1 MTQAR
6 LLTYDEYLQ
15 LPYDGRRTE
24 FIDGEVIELTPPR
37 GRHTDITRFLDR
49 KLEQYFEDN
58 ELPLVSRVYAAQ
70 VRIPQVGKRDR
81 GRDPDLVVCT
91 VEQWEALQDKTAV
104 FQVGNPPL
112 MVAEVVSPGNA
123 STDLNNKLGEY
134 ADARIPEYWIVNALD
149 GYITVWELQGR
160 AYAKYGTFTHDEVVS
175 SPSFP
180 RLTLTVEKIFE
191 AGKR

>member
-6 LLTYDEYLQ
+6 LLTYDEYLK

-37 GRHTDITRFLDR
+37 GRHADIVLYLYR
-49 KLEQYFEDN
+49 KLEAYFEAQG
-58 ELPLVSRVYAAQ
+58 LPLVAKPFAAQ
-70 VRIPQVGKRDR
+70 VRIPQAGKRDR
-81 GRDPDLVVCT
+81 GRDPDLVICT
-91 VEQWEALQDKTAV
+91 VEQWDALQDKTAV
-104 FQVGNPPL
+104 FQVGSPPL
-112 MVAEVVSPGNA
+112 VAIEVVSPGNA

-160 AYAKYGTFTHDEVVS
+160 AYAKYGTFTQDEVVS
-175 SPSFP
+175 SPSLSELK
-180 RLTLTVEKIFE
+180 LTATKIFA
-191 AGKR
+191 AGK